1 MKKKN
6 PEGGGIRR
14 LRSALG
20 RIPGEKRVTILVL
33 SATFAAALAILMFGN
48 TMMPASGTLKVS
60 DYQEGMV
67 ADKDVVIDQ
76 GITYIDEEATRLKQ
90 EAEVKLIPPV
100 FVVRDGITEQVMN
113 EYDRFGEEL
122 SSLLEDDIDQEV
134 VFLEIQSA
142 LPGLFS
148 REDVETL
155 LSCMENE
162 EVIDQTGVILR
173 NLMVEGILSLTESTK
188 TDTIEIIRWRN
199 GVKEREEKKTSRA
212 LTPA

>member
-1 MKKKN
+1 M
-6 PEGGGIRR
+6 
-14 LRSALG
+14 RSALG

-122 SSLLEDDIDQEV
+122 SSLLEYDIDQEV

-148 REDVETL
+148 REDVENPPVL
-155 LSCMENE
+155 HGE
-162 EVIDQTGVILR
+162 
-173 NLMVEGILSLTESTK
+173 
-188 TDTIEIIRWRN
+188 
-199 GVKEREEKKTSRA
+199 
-212 LTPA
+212 